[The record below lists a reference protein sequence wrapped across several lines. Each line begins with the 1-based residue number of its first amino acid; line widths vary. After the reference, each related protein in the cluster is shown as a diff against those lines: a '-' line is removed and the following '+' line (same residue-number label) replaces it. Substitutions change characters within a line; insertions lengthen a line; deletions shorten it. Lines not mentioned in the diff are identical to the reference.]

1 MEAVASQYEEL
12 KNLGVEVLAMS
23 TDTVF
28 SHKVWKD
35 ISGAQKV
42 EYPMLSDPTGEV
54 AKAYGVYNEE
64 EGLAQRGRFII
75 DPDGVIK
82 AVEILV
88 DPVGRNTKELIR
100 QIKALQLNRE
110 TGEAAPAGWE
120 PGGKTLKPS
129 IELVGKI

>member
-35 ISGAQKV
+35 ISGAIQKV

-82 AVEILV
+82 A
-88 DPVGRNTKELIR
+88 
-100 QIKALQLNRE
+100 LQLNRE

>member
-1 MEAVASQYEEL
+1 
-12 KNLGVEVLAMS
+12 MS

-35 ISGAQKV
+35 ISPAIQKV

-54 AKAYGVYNEE
+54 SRAYGVYNEE
-64 EGLAQRGRFII
+64 EGLAQRGRFVI
-75 DPDGVIK
+75 DPDGIIK
-82 AVEILV
+82 AIEILV
-88 DPVGRNTKELIR
+88 DPVGRNTKELLR
-100 QIKALQLNRE
+100 QIKALQHNRE

-120 PGGKTLKPS
+120 PGGKTLKPG